1 MPTRTNSKIKMV
13 MLLPLVLFSTTLV
26 AQDVLV
32 PFRVKDKWGYS
43 DLNGKIKIKPRYDYA
58 TFFDG
63 DYAKAYEGTR
73 TGLINKSGK
82 TIIPFH
88 YRDLQTGPEG
98 VIAETADQRT
108 GFYDLRTRKL
118 VIDTQYSMITP
129 VVEGLLL
136 VVNDLGKQGIF
147 DSRSKKWIAPAE
159 YDYASPMADPSK
171 VIVGINGKVFT
182 IDVLANGPGP
192 VTPYKEDQ
200 EIELEDLKTVTITSK
215 SDADKKEN
223 TSSPTYT
230 ERLFREKNKYGFVFE
245 GQFAGDSIPAMYDSI
260 DRSREYSGYLGVK
273 NMARW
278 GIINSK
284 NEIVLRIEY
293 PPLDM
298 VNSDPVNGFYV
309 VLVNGK
315 KTVIS
320 QNGSVLAR
328 DYDQV
333 TLFQRSYILEKD
345 KKQGLLILTDKN
357 APVLIEPAFLRV
369 SKDIKTIY
377 PAGGVQLKFWY
388 GYTEAYPNAGG
399 YISEKGVR
407 FFQD

>member
-1 MPTRTNSKIKMV
+1 MLKCINIKIKAV
-13 MLLPLVLFSTTLV
+13 FLLPLLLFSATLV

-58 TFFDG
+58 SFFDG

-82 TIIPFH
+82 TIIPFL
-88 YRDLQTGPEG
+88 YRELQTGAEG

-118 VIDTQYSMITP
+118 VIDTLYSMVTP

-182 IDVLANGPGP
+182 IDVLANGPGAL
-192 VTPYKEDQ
+192 TPYKEEE
-200 EIELEDLKTVTITSK
+200 EIELEDLKTITVTSK
-215 SDADKKEN
+215 PDPDKTKN
-223 TSSPTYT
+223 TSSAGYA
-230 ERLFREKNKYGFVFE
+230 ERLFKEKNKYGFVFD

-260 DRSREYSGYLGVK
+260 DRSREHSGYLGVK

-278 GIINSK
+278 GIVNSK
-284 NEIVLRIEY
+284 NQIILRIEY

-298 VNSDPVNGFYV
+298 LNSDPANGFYV

-328 DYDQV
+328 DYDRV
-333 TLFQRSYILEKD
+333 TLLPQSYILEKD

-357 APVLIEPAFLRV
+357 APVLTEAAFLRV

-377 PAGGVQLKFWY
+377 PAAGAPLKFWY
-388 GYTEAYPNAGG
+388 VYTEAFPNAGG
-399 YISEKGVR
+399 YISEKGIQY
-407 FFQD
+407 FKD

>member
-1 MPTRTNSKIKMV
+1 MNKKV
-13 MLLPLVLFSTTLV
+13 LLLLLTISLAVITC
-26 AQDVLV
+26 AQDILI

-58 TFFDG
+58 SFFDG
-63 DYAKAYEGTR
+63 DYAKAAVDNG

-182 IDVLANGPGP
+182 IDVLSNGPGP

-200 EIELEDLKTVTITSK
+200 DIELEDLKTVTITSK
-215 SDADKKEN
+215 PDTDKKQN
-223 TSSPTYT
+223 TSSPAYT
-230 ERLFREKNKYGFVFE
+230 DRLFKEKNKYGFVFD

-284 NEIVLRIEY
+284 NEIILRIEY

-298 VNSDPVNGFYV
+298 VNSDPANGFYV

-333 TLFQRSYILEKD
+333 TLLQRSYILEKD
-345 KKQGLLILTDKN
+345 KKQGLLILVDKN
-357 APVLIEPAFLRV
+357 NPVLIEPAFLRV

-377 PAGGVQLKFWY
+377 SANGAPLKCWY
-388 GYTEAYPNAGG
+388 VYTEAYPNSGG

>member
-147 DSRSKKWIAPAE
+147 DSRSKQWIAPAE

-388 GYTEAYPNAGG
+388 GYTEGYPNAGG